1 MEIPVF
7 FFKEYGDH
15 RDLHVR
21 LHSFPT
27 RRSSDLVAGDAAL
40 EERLPH
46 QRISRGVLEQ
56 ASARHRGA
64 LDTGAVEQF
73 APTVGAFG
81 VRDVYGLGIKRKPPR
96 AQSGDC
102 RVARAVGDLDEQIL
116 ALLSRHW
123 WSFQNESLKSDLHG
137 SGIRVAQS
145 AVARGAWLVIDL

>member
-1 MEIPVF
+1 MPPSKNVC
-7 FFKEYGDH
+7 
-15 RDLHVR
+15 
-21 LHSFPT
+21 
-27 RRSSDLVAGDAAL
+27 
-40 EERLPH
+40 
-46 QRISRGVLEQ
+46 RIS
-56 ASARHRGA
+56 ASVAASLNKPRPDTAAR
-64 LDTGAVEQF
+64 LTP
-73 APTVGAFG
+73 APSSSSRQ
-81 VRDVYGLGIKRKPPR
+81 RDVYGLGIKRKPPR